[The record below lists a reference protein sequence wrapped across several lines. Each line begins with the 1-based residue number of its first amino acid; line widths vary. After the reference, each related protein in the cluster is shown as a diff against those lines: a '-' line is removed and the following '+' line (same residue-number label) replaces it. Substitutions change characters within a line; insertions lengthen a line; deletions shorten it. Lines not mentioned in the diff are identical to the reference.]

1 VTGGRL
7 QRDRPRLTLG
17 ERSIELGQPVNDPP
31 LQLVPGLGLGHVN
44 GLSTA
49 AERLDGSSVEGV
61 LAGVLPPRPI
71 EIPRRLQRSFAFG
84 GAGAHRHRPLLGRQ
98 QLPRL
103 LEGHQP
109 RRRGVSARPARLDL
123 ALELCEAFCQAPL
136 DLLVA
141 PGDDDPTTPVGGS
154 QGRLRARSSGPL
166 APSRPGSETPAGGE
180 VATFSA

>member
-17 ERSIELGQPVNDPP
+17 ERSNELGQPVNDPP

-98 QLPRL
+98 GCPDCSRATNRAAAASAPGPPALTWLWSSVRRSA
-103 LEGHQP
+103 
-109 RRRGVSARPARLDL
+109 RRRSICSLHLAMTTRP
-123 ALELCEAFCQAPL
+123 
-136 DLLVA
+136 LL
-141 PGDDDPTTPVGGS
+141 
-154 QGRLRARSSGPL
+154 
-166 APSRPGSETPAGGE
+166 
-180 VATFSA
+180 